1 MIKMICK
8 HCGEENLETSKFCK
22 GCGAPLQ
29 VASPTASTN
38 YQTEYARQEQSQN
51 INQSQPIQNQNPN
64 NNEKFKPITMWG
76 YLGYELLFS
85 IPIVGLIAILIFS
98 FSSSTNV
105 NLKNFARSY
114 ILLAIIVFVV
124 TIVFSFILGMMGV
137 SSSSY

>member
-1 MIKMICK
+1 MICK
-8 HCGEENLETSKFCK
+8 QCGEENLETSKFCK

-29 VASPTASTN
+29 VANPAAATG
-38 YQTEYARQEQSQN
+38 YQTEYSRQ
-51 INQSQPIQNQNPN
+51 NQSQTYSQAPVNSAPN
-64 NNEKFKPITMWG
+64 YNNDEKYKPISMWG

-124 TIVFSFILGMMGV
+124 TIVFSFIIGMLGV
-137 SSSSY
+137 SASSY